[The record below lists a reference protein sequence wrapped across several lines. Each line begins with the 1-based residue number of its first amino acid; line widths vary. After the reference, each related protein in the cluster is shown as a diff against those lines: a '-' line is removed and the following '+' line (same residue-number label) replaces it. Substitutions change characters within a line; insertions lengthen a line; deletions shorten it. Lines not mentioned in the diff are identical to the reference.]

1 MNSAGEQGV
10 RQTYSQLNHLMQDY
24 PDVQEML
31 LDLLT
36 GIKLIFIE
44 LSRNYRYAFQFE
56 FYVAKVASF

>member
-10 RQTYSQLNHLMQDY
+10 RQTYSQLNQLMQDY

-44 LSRNYRYAFQFE
+44 LSRNNR
-56 FYVAKVASF
+56 